1 MQSPG
6 ASGRFL
12 SSLERTNM
20 EAAAPDG
27 KERCLGSGETQPIA
41 GGKDD
46 VAGLPH
52 QLHLLERRVPQALM
66 RDPEGIDPNDPCR
79 LASRL
84 SRGEGQV
91 HLEVGA
97 VDGVAERVEE
107 RGVTLERANRLLPL
121 VLIRESQRD
130 VVLVLLRVGV
140 SRQVSF
146 LHHRDDEQR
155 LREPP
160 VPVPPP
166 PPFPRPPPRPPSPP
180 RPLPRGPP

>member
-1 MQSPG
+1 
-6 ASGRFL
+6 
-12 SSLERTNM
+12 
-20 EAAAPDG
+20 
-27 KERCLGSGETQPIA
+27 
-41 GGKDD
+41 
-46 VAGLPH
+46 
-52 QLHLLERRVPQALM
+52 M

-140 SRQVSF
+140 FRQVGF

-155 LREPP
+155 LEQLPYA
-160 VPVPPP
+160 VPPP
-166 PPFPRPPPRPPSPP
+166 PGCPARPPVPPIPPRPPPPRPPPGV
-180 RPLPRGPP
+180 RPGPWGAR